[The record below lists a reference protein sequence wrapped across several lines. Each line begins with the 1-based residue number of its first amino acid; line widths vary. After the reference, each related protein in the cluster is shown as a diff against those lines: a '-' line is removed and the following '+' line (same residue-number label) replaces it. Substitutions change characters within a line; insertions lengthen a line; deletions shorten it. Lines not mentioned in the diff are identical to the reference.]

1 MVGLDVGLGFG
12 CVAFFILLSLAAQV
26 FWLWMFVECLT
37 KEPSEGN
44 DKLIWALV
52 IFFGNF
58 LGALLYLLLR
68 RNERID
74 RFGE

>member
-1 MVGLDVGLGFG
+1 MGLGFG